1 MSHKFRQ
8 IWKLKNEMSSRRDD
22 EIVLKEY
29 IEEEQRRN
37 RSFLSFFSEA
47 GEFSPASL
55 LLVVNVSLRLYN
67 FLLAPRICLKF
78 APPN

>member
-37 RSFLSFFSEA
+37 RSF
-47 GEFSPASL
+47 
-55 LLVVNVSLRLYN
+55 
-67 FLLAPRICLKF
+67 
-78 APPN
+78 